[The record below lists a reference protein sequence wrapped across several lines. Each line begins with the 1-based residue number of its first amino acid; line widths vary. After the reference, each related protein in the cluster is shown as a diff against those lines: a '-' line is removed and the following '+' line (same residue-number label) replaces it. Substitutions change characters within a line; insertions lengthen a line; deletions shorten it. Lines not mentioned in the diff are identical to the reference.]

1 MDAIPI
7 YHDVAAVPPSIGH
20 HHGDFLTAVP
30 SNRSMYRS
38 TLLLRCTS
46 LLVASIM
53 LGLVAFAQPS
63 SGASGD
69 FLAASILSY
78 GTPTAVFALG
88 LERRRRPSRC
98 SGRDRGF
105 RWTAGRSRD
114 RPPGRDA
121 ARASAGGRPDS
132 HVAAHLLIWAPTLAF
147 IGLLLGAWWTYAR
160 SPGRHLYRMNLTA
173 ALIFFMFV
181 LMTIHFSLFVL
192 ACVEVDKN
200 RRQYSD
206 VVYLPR
212 GDLRETVPVPPTTP
226 WELFSPRRLVLSYF
240 ANHYV
245 RFATGADGTVTV
257 ARDYSSRQ
265 ARF

>member
-7 YHDVAAVPPSIGH
+7 YHDVAAVPSSIGH
-20 HHGDFLTAVP
+20 HRGDFLTAVP
-30 SNRSMYRS
+30 SNRSMYRY
-38 TLLLRCTS
+38 TLLLRATS
-46 LLVASIM
+46 LLVASII
-53 LGLVAFAQPS
+53 LGLVAFAQPPD
-63 SGASGD
+63 GATDD
-69 FLAASILSY
+69 FLAASILSF
-78 GTPTAVFALG
+78 GTPTAVFA
-88 LERRRRPSRC
+88 
-98 SGRDRGF
+98 
-105 RWTAGRSRD
+105 WTAGGHGSPRRSTRF
-114 RPPGRDA
+114 
-121 ARASAGGRPDS
+121 SWGRPNS

-147 IGLLLGAWWTYAR
+147 IGVLLSAWRTYAR
-160 SPGRHLYRMNLTA
+160 FPVRALYRMNLTA

-181 LMTIHFSLFVL
+181 LVTVHFSLFVL

-226 WELFSPRRLVLSYF
+226 WELFSPRQLVLSYF

-245 RFATGADGTVTV
+245 RFVTGADGTVTV

>member
-78 GTPTAVFALG
+78 GTPTAVFAWVWSVVDVLA
-88 LERRRRPSRC
+88 LL
-98 SGRDRGF
+98 GRDRGF
-105 RWTAGRSRD
+105 RWTADGRGS
-114 RPPGRDA
+114 A
-121 ARASAGGRPDS
+121 ARPRRSTRFSWGRPDS